1 MVTNHHGLHYIH
13 KKKRQTKKLKLLK
26 SKKRWIKFVDDL
38 MLVFAIMVP
47 LMAIPQAITI
57 WSNKSALDVS
67 LITWVAFLVSS
78 IAWLIYS
85 LVHKNKPLIAN
96 SSLWVIIN
104 SSVILGIILFR

>member
-47 LMAIPQAITI
+47 VCL
-57 WSNKSALDVS
+57 
-67 LITWVAFLVSS
+67 
-78 IAWLIYS
+78 
-85 LVHKNKPLIAN
+85 
-96 SSLWVIIN
+96 
-104 SSVILGIILFR
+104 